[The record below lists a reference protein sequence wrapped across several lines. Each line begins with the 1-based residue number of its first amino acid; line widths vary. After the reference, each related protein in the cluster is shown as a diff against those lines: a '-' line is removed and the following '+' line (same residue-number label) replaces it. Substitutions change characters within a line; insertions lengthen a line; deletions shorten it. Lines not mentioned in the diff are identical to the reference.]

1 MNVCHIC
8 SGLIA
13 EEDGLKCSSC
23 HKKCHVR
30 CGTGLSN
37 LSPLTITTHLN
48 ECAFLCPLCNIGQKN
63 NLINSVITINQV
75 YNERKHATEF
85 NLGHAFHTLNTDDDV
100 TNGVQHGEAHE
111 ETNVVAPVNTIDVPT
126 SPSGSQANGE
136 NTGERIQNNSLPVGH
151 GDKSQQL
158 PPSLVDESLTPLHE
172 HDVSRAK
179 KLTYILGTF
188 LRLPGHPNTVLI
200 GDSHFSHMDGK
211 EIDPDDDQV
220 RVRSVGGLCIPA
232 TVYAISQHKF
242 VHKKIKTVVWNL
254 GTNDALHSQQ
264 HCDEDRVKYLG
275 LLYKESV
282 RIFPKATINFII
294 PFSGMKGVSK
304 PFLDELE
311 KDLKLACPN
320 MVRLRPPSMRNKISK
335 SGVHLNNS
343 GRDTFVRFLRSKFVV
358 RKQRIFSSDSGRKAE
373 YTTTSPDNR
382 PSYAEAHVATST
394 GLVHHAAPSRS
405 DPRPEP
411 SSVPSNVPQST
422 IQHGHGFVNDIAA
435 KVMELI
441 TQQNMLYRYYPP
453 LSQWPR

>member
-1 MNVCHIC
+1 MIVCRIC
-8 SGLIA
+8 SGQI
-13 EEDGLKCSSC
+13 EEADGLKCSSC

-37 LSPLTITTHLN
+37 LTPQIITTHLS
-48 ECAFLCPLCNIGQKN
+48 ECAFLCPLCNIGEKN
-63 NLINSVITINQV
+63 TLINSVITINQLF
-75 YNERKHATEF
+75 NERKHSTEF
-85 NLGHAFHTLNTDDDV
+85 NLGNAFQTVNTDSNDDA
-100 TNGVQHGEAHE
+100 TNEVQHE
-111 ETNVVAPVNTIDVPT
+111 ETIVDSLVTTPL
-126 SPSGSQANGE
+126 GSQASGE
-136 NTGERIQNNSLPVGH
+136 NTGERTQNTSSPVQH
-151 GDKSQQL
+151 GDTSQQL

-172 HDVSRAK
+172 HDLSRAK

-232 TVYAISQHKF
+232 TVYAISQHKY
-242 VHKKIKTVVWNL
+242 VHRKIKTVVWNL

-304 PFLDELE
+304 PFLDQLE
-311 KDLKLACPN
+311 KDLKSACPN
-320 MVRLRPPSMRNKISK
+320 MVRFRPPSMRNKISK

-343 GRDTFVRFLRSKFVV
+343 GRETFVRFLRSKFVV

-373 YTTTSPDNR
+373 YSTASIR
-382 PSYAEAHVATST
+382 PTYAEAHVASST
-394 GLVHHAAPSRS
+394 GPVLHAEPPRS
-405 DPRPEP
+405 VPRPEP
-411 SSVPSNVPQST
+411 SNVPSNVPQST
-422 IQHGHGFVNDIAA
+422 VQHEQGFVNDIAA

-441 TQQNMLYRYYPP
+441 TQQNMMYRYYPP